1 MRRFESVDCNRKL
14 KFALHKILNLVKVT
28 LWSFVFALK
37 DIIKYACQSCN
48 IVKRIIILYTVIVAL
63 HLLLKKNDLLSCEVA
78 LYIYMKYKVQHYFIF
93 LGSK

>member
-14 KFALHKILNLVKVT
+14 KFALHIILNLVKVT

-63 HLLLKKNDLLSCEVA
+63 HLLLKKTIYSVVRQ
-78 LYIYMKYKVQHYFIF
+78 LYIFI
-93 LGSK
+93 